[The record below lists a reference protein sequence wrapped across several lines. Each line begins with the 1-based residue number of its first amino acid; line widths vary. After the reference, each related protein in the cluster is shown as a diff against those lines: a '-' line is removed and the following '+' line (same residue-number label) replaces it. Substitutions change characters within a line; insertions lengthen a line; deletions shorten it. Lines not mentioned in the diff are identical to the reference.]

1 MPVSIPDLK
10 AHLFL
15 FFSPHPLFTSSA
27 APCQPNSLEL
37 AVVSRVGRGGATTEV
52 LLFVGICRGGGDM
65 YPDGDALK
73 PVGIKTAMCSNSQ
86 ETHLAKQRTV
96 GWNAPTRPF

>member
-1 MPVSIPDLK
+1 MLAKQPR
-10 AHLFL
+10 
-15 FFSPHPLFTSSA
+15 TSRGVEGG
-27 APCQPNSLEL
+27 Q
-37 AVVSRVGRGGATTEV
+37 GRGDNRSV
-52 LLFVGICRGGGDM
+52 IICWHLSGGDM